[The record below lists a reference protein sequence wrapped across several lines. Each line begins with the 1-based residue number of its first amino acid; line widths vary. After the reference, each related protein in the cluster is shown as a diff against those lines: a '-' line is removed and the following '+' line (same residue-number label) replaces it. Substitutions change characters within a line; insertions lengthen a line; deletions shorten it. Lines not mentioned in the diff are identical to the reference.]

1 MDCDKA
7 ETKLAQPL
15 VSFENDEACLEIPEG
30 LKRTRFKL
38 APASVNR
45 SRLLAS
51 MIEQAKSS
59 DDETR
64 APIPISSM
72 ELLQWLKHVQTEAGP
87 PQEVRQPRAQARS
100 ILDHLISF
108 GPCLSTSGLHTWSA
122 DSGTE
127 YTQAN
132 ELSHSPSLRRKY
144 TRSSTR

>member
-100 ILDHLISF
+100 IRWSPRSPDFVWPMPQHIWPSHMVCRF
-108 GPCLSTSGLHTWSA
+108 RYRIYASKRTQSQPKPQKKIHT
-122 DSGTE
+122 
-127 YTQAN
+127 
-132 ELSHSPSLRRKY
+132 
-144 TRSSTR
+144 